1 MRSGDD
7 NAGLTRPSIR
17 LGKHLR
23 QLSRAGANCENLP
36 RQSTQDRGQQFA
48 RLSQRG
54 PRLHGAIATS
64 RANLIAVIPVR
75 EHSYE
80 NGPACDFLTNGVHLP
95 VVGRGVC

>member
-64 RANLIAVIPVR
+64 RANLIAVIPVPR
-75 EHSYE
+75 SPTRAFVWEWS
-80 NGPACDFLTNGVHLP
+80 CVWFL
-95 VVGRGVC
+95 